1 MRLSTCIPTLN
12 VCIIYEYK
20 ITNALNN
27 TLVFFFFFW
36 FGVFLLSF
44 QANISS
50 LDYANLKLCYNGS
63 LALAT
68 LYIITSNL

>member
-27 TLVFFFFFW
+27 TLVFFFFF
-36 FGVFLLSF
+36 GLVFFFLVSRLTY
-44 QANISS
+44 
-50 LDYANLKLCYNGS
+50 LH
-63 LALAT
+63 
-68 LYIITSNL
+68 